1 MIKKYFT
8 EEEYSYFQ
16 TTDDLLY
23 KTLELILRVFPNKN
37 DKGGFP
43 YFNHLF
49 KVYLSVTKYSDKIV
63 ALLHDIIEDTDIT
76 YEDLLNFGY
85 PNDYIETLKILTKN
99 KGEYY
104 PDYIERIIKS
114 ENVQALSIKL
124 ADLKH
129 NMDISRIEKPTINDY
144 VRINE
149 RYLPAYSKISEK
161 LEELMK
167 KGEKNVRY

>member
-1 MIKKYFT
+1 MINSKLTKKAMIIAYNAHKNQLDKAGIPYIYHPIHLAEQMDT
-8 EEEYSYFQ
+8 ETEC
-16 TTDDLLY
+16 
-23 KTLELILRVFPNKN
+23 
-37 DKGGFP
+37 
-43 YFNHLF
+43 
-49 KVYLSVTKYSDKIV
+49 IV
-63 ALLHDIIEDTDIT
+63 ALLHDVVEDTDIT
-76 YEDLLNFGY
+76 YEDLLDFGY